1 MRREDDKTVKVIKV
15 NKPGEIVIVE
25 KSMPVLTE
33 SDEVLVKIKAAG
45 ICGSDVHIFHGKN
58 PFATYPRILGHEAA
72 GEVIQVGTGVSNVK
86 VGDHVAIDNV
96 FSCGKCYACR
106 IGRPNVCGSV
116 RVLGVHID
124 GVFSE
129 FVKIP
134 ADHLYVLPPDLP
146 WELAATVEPYAIAAE
161 ALDRGQVSA
170 GDSVLICGAGPI
182 GLVILQACKSLG
194 ARVLIMDV
202 VEARLAKAKGMGADV
217 VVNTKNE
224 DLEKTVMLFTGGEG
238 INVAMEATGI
248 IPVLELIIAKLM
260 SPAGR
265 VVVLGF
271 PVEPAKIAPSDI
283 MKRELDIKGSRL
295 NNKKFGEVAEWFAQ
309 KRVEPAG
316 IVSHVLPFTDIEK
329 GMDLF
334 ANHPEEVCKIILK
347 FE

>member
-1 MRREDDKTVKVIKV
+1 MKVIQV
-15 NKPGEIVIVE
+15 NKPGELVIADKPMPEIKEPGEVIVR
-25 KSMPVLTE
+25 
-33 SDEVLVKIKAAG
+33 IKAAG

-72 GEVIQVGTGVSNVK
+72 GEVFQVGAGVTNVK

-106 IGRPNVCGSV
+106 IGRHNVCSSV
-116 RVLGVHID
+116 KVLGVHID

-129 FVKIP
+129 YVNVP
-134 ADHLYVLPPDLP
+134 ADHLYVLPVDIP
-146 WELAATVEPYAIAAE
+146 WKLAATLEPYAIAAE
-161 ALDRGQVSA
+161 AVDRGQVAS

-194 ARVLIMDV
+194 AKVLIMDV
-202 VEARLAKAKGMGADV
+202 VDSRLEKAKSMGADV
-217 VVNTKNE
+217 AVNTKNQ
-224 DLEKTVMLFTGGEG
+224 DLVRAVMEFTGDEG
-238 INVAMEATGI
+238 VNVAMEATGV
-248 IPVLELIIAKLM
+248 IPILEMIIAKLM

-271 PVEPAKIAPSDI
+271 PVEPAKISPADI

-295 NNKKFGEVAEWFAQ
+295 NNKKFGQVVQWFAN
-309 KRVEPAG
+309 KKIDPKG
-316 IVSHVLPFTDIEK
+316 LVSHVLHYTEIEK
-329 GMDLF
+329 GMELF

>member
-1 MRREDDKTVKVIKV
+1 MIAERPMPEAPS
-15 NKPGEIVIVE
+15 PGEAIVR
-25 KSMPVLTE
+25 
-33 SDEVLVKIKAAG
+33 IKAAG

-72 GEVIQVGTGVSNVK
+72 GEVTQVGGGVLNVK

-106 IGRPNVCGSV
+106 IGRPNVCSSV
-116 RVLGVHID
+116 KVLGVHID

-129 FVKIP
+129 YVKVP
-134 ADHLYVLPPDLP
+134 ADHLYVLPADLK

-170 GDSVLICGAGPI
+170 RDTVLVCGAGPI
-182 GLVILQACKSLG
+182 GLVILQACKSIG

-202 VEARLAKAKGMGADV
+202 VDSRLKKAMVMGADAA
-217 VVNTKNE
+217 VNTLKE
-224 DLEKTVMLFTGGEG
+224 DLSKAVMDFTHEEG
-238 INVAMEATGI
+238 VNVALEATGVI
-248 IPVLELIIAKLM
+248 SVLEQIISGLVSA
-260 SPAGR
+260 AGR

-271 PVEPAKIAPSDI
+271 PVDPARIAPADI

-295 NNKKFGEVAEWFAQ
+295 NNKKFGEVIEWFAD
-309 KRVEPAG
+309 KKVDPSG
-316 IVSHVLPFTDIEK
+316 LVSHVLRYDEVAA

-334 ANHPEEVCKIILK
+334 ANNPADVCKIILK
-347 FE
+347 FD